1 MVALLAQRLHVG
13 GIVPAQIPIV
23 RHDGNLHARCGGR
36 YALMPGVRG
45 RVVRVLFAPQPPPPP
60 PPKEEMSAQRTRCWG
75 NNARLM
81 SSAAPASGRT
91 RARGER
97 GSAAA
102 PASGRTKARGEPGPS
117 AMSMA
122 EATHP

>member
-23 RHDGNLHARCGGR
+23 RHDGNLHAGCGGR
-36 YALMPGVRG
+36 YPLMPGVRG
-45 RVVRVLFAPQPPPPP
+45 RAIRVLFAPQPPPPSP
-60 PPKEEMSAQRTRCWG
+60 NEEMSAQRTRCWG

-81 SSAAPASGRT
+81 SSAAPACGRT
-91 RARGER
+91 RVRGEP

-102 PASGRTKARGEPGPS
+102 PACGRTKARGEL
-117 AMSMA
+117 
-122 EATHP
+122 